1 MPGKT
6 RRQRIKASSRRNRV
20 AASHKR
26 PAEPVRQPEVIEE
39 KTPVYTPAPPEATP
53 FVDNKSSVVRNPY
66 IASELWTIGILA
78 IILLVVLIVLGTVIP

>member
-6 RRQRIKASSRRNRV
+6 RRQRIKASSRRNR
-20 AASHKR
+20 AAARHDR
-26 PAEPVRQPEVIEE
+26 PAESVRQPEVIEE
-39 KTPVYTPAPPEATP
+39 NTPVDTPTPPKATP
-53 FVDNKSSVVRNPY
+53 FVDDKPSVARNPY